1 MAFGLSAGAA
11 LFAGAAGAA
20 VLGGAF
26 SDAPTIPGAD
36 PNIGAAAQANAAI
49 SKEALDFDKQRY
61 EENKPRQAMIDEYGK
76 KISDAQLS
84 SMDSSTALAKDY
96 ADYMKGT
103 FRPVEGAI
111 VDEAMKDTTGEQEQA
126 ATDAGAGVDT
136 QFDAQRAN
144 TARGMASL
152 GINPNSGKWATVNQ
166 QSGDM
171 QAAAKADAMNK
182 ARLATKNISW
192 AKKMDAAGLGRNLPS
207 NQATSAGLALTAG
220 NSANAN
226 IGTGLAA
233 ANASTGVMNQ
243 GFNTAINGNNSA
255 GNLYLGQYDAQ
266 LKGYAAQQQA
276 SATSSAGT
284 GQLVG
289 TLGAAYMKTPAGAA
303 MFASS
308 KKLKTDKQPIED
320 AEILEEVKTL
330 PVESWKYKEGE
341 GDGGE
346 HIGPYAE
353 DAQKKFG
360 DKVAPDG
367 KAIDVISMMGVNLA
381 ATKALAKQVDTLSS
395 QMAKRGVK
403 G

>member
-36 PNIGAAAQANAAI
+36 PNIGAAAQANAAV
-49 SKEALDFDKQRY
+49 SKDALDFNKQVY

-76 KISDAQLS
+76 KVADASLA

-182 ARLATKNISW
+182 ARLATKQISW

-207 NQATSAGLALTAG
+207 SQATSAGLALTAG
-220 NSANAN
+220 NSATNNVGA
-226 IGTGLAA
+226 GSAA
-233 ANASTGVMNQ
+233 ANASAGVMNQ
-243 GFNTAINGNNSA
+243 GFGTAVNANNSA

-266 LKGYAAQQQA
+266 MKGYAAQQQA
-276 SATSSAGT
+276 SATSSAGM
-284 GQLVG
+284 GQAAG
-289 TLGAAYMKTPAGAA
+289 MIGAA
-303 MFASS
+303 FIESS
-308 KKLKTDKQPIED
+308 KKIKTDKRPIED

-330 PVESWKYKEGE
+330 PVESWRYKEGE

-353 DAQKKFG
+353 DAQEKFG
-360 DKVAPDG
+360 DKVAPG
-367 KAIDVISMMGVNLA
+367 GNAIDVISMMGINLA

>member
-1 MAFGLSAGAA
+1 MCSSTPSAP
-11 LFAGAAGAA
+11 
-20 VLGGAF
+20 
-26 SDAPTIPGAD
+26 APD
-36 PNIGAAAQANAAI
+36 PAIGVAAQANAEVGR
-49 SKEALDFDKQRY
+49 EALAFNKQVY
-61 EENKPRQAMIDEYGK
+61 EDNKPRQALTDEYSIK
-76 KISDAQLS
+76 AADASLA

-126 ATDAGAGVDT
+126 ATDAGAGVDQ

-166 QSGDM
+166 QSGDA
-171 QAAAKADAMNK
+171 QAAAKSDAMNK
-182 ARLATKNISW
+182 ARLATKQISW
-192 AKKMDAAGLGRNLPS
+192 AKKMDAAGMGRNLPS
-207 NQATSAGLALTAG
+207 SQATSAGMALTAG
-220 NSANAN
+220 NSATNNVGA
-226 IGTGLAA
+226 GSAA
-233 ANASTGVMNQ
+233 ANASAGVMNQ
-243 GFNTAINGNNSA
+243 GFGTAVNANNSA
-255 GNLYLGQYDAQ
+255 GNLYLGQYDSQ
-266 LKGYAAQQQA
+266 MKGWSAQQQA
-276 SATSSAGT
+276 SATSSAGM
-284 GQLVG
+284 GQAAG
-289 TLGAAYMKTPAGAA
+289 MIGAAFIK
-303 MFASS
+303 SS
-308 KKLKTDKQPIED
+308 KKIKTDKHDIED

-353 DAQKKFG
+353 DAQAKFG
-360 DKVAPDG
+360 DKVAPEG

>member
-26 SDAPTIPGAD
+26 SDTPTIPGAD
-36 PNIGAAAQANAAI
+36 PNVGAAAQANAAI
-49 SKEALDFDKQRY
+49 SKEALDFNKQVY

-76 KISDAQLS
+76 KVADASLA

-111 VDEAMKDTTGEQEQA
+111 VGEAMKDTAGEQEQA

-166 QSGDM
+166 QSGDA

-182 ARLATKNISW
+182 ARLATKQIRW

-220 NSANAN
+220 NSAGSN
-226 IGTGLAA
+226 INNGAAA
-233 ANASTGVMNQ
+233 ANASAGVMNQ
-243 GFNTAINGNNSA
+243 GFGTAVNANNSA
-255 GNLYLGQYDAQ
+255 GNLYLGQYQAQLSSYDAQ
-266 LKGYAAQQQA
+266 QKANA
-276 SATSSAGT
+276 SSSAGM
-284 GQLVG
+284 GQLVS
-289 TLGAAYMKTPAGAA
+289 TLGAAYMGTPAG
-303 MFASS
+303 
-308 KKLKTDKQPIED
+308 
-320 AEILEEVKTL
+320 
-330 PVESWKYKEGE
+330 
-341 GDGGE
+341 
-346 HIGPYAE
+346 
-353 DAQKKFG
+353 
-360 DKVAPDG
+360 
-367 KAIDVISMMGVNLA
+367 KAYF
-381 ATKALAKQVDTLSS
+381 K
-395 QMAKRGVK
+395 
-403 G
+403 